1 MSSLFSS
8 VLLLVLMFTASVMAD
23 STVNFYQDVEFYWG
37 SQNANVSDGGKNLTM
52 SLYNSSGCGFQSYNT
67 YLFGRFDMH
76 IMLVPNNSAGTV
88 TTSYLSSQGLYH
100 DEIDF
105 EFLGNVSGQP
115 YICHTNI
122 FANGTGGREQQFY
135 LWFDP
140 TTDYHKFSVVWNPLR
155 IVLMVNEIPIR
166 VFNNNEAI
174 GVPFPN
180 SQPMNIYSSIWD
192 GDSWATE
199 GGRVKIDWADTPFVA
214 SFKNFIVNSCEDSSG
229 LTSCG
234 SSSSNSSITSIE
246 ALGAEELDT
255 EILQEL
261 AWVEDNYMIYDYCAD
276 YERFPQGFPPE
287 CYQPRFM
294 Q

>member
-1 MSSLFSS
+1 MSSLSSS
-8 VLLLVLMFTASVMAD
+8 VLLLVLMFTASLMAD

-37 SQNANVSDGGKNLTM
+37 NQNANVSDGGKNLTM

-88 TTSYLSSQGLYH
+88 TTSYLSSQGPYH

-105 EFLGNVSGQP
+105 EFLGNVTGQP

-122 FANGTGGREQQFY
+122 IANGTGGREQQFY
-135 LWFDP
+135 LC
-140 TTDYHKFSVVWNPLR
+140 
-155 IVLMVNEIPIR
+155 LMVNEIPIR

-199 GGRVKIDWADTPFVA
+199 GGRVKIDWADAPFAA

-261 AWVEDNYMIYDYCAD
+261 AWVEDNYMIYGYCTD